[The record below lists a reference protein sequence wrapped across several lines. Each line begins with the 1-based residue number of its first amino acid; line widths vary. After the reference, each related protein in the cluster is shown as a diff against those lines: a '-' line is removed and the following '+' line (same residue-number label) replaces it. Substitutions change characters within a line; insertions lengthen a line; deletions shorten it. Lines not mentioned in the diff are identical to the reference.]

1 MIGFNVRESRLFTEM
16 LFISGRSVLSLIFLY
31 RALNFFDNV
40 LNNDSIKIFLCVE
53 EYGEP
58 NNLVI
63 KIVYKKACEKLVNRN
78 YIAGMCTLLP

>member
-1 MIGFNVRESRLFTEM
+1 M
-16 LFISGRSVLSLIFLY
+16 
-31 RALNFFDNV
+31 
-40 LNNDSIKIFLCVE
+40 NNDSIKIFLCVE

-78 YIAGMCTLLP
+78 YIAGMCTLLPNLTYAFGNKIELLAKIHKFMFPVATLYPA